1 MKMPVEEEE
10 EPYLKTFYAP
20 YSRCRSLWP
29 KRIEKEPLYNYFS
42 HVLFLAGFLGVL
54 PRQQCS
60 TTIVNS
66 HGGTSTSSDA
76 ELVIEE
82 GVRTMDLTNTPPQE

>member
-1 MKMPVEEEE
+1 MS
-10 EPYLKTFYAP
+10 A
-20 YSRCRSLWP
+20 SL
-29 KRIEKEPLYNYFS
+29 F
-42 HVLFLAGFLGVL
+42 A
-54 PRQQCS
+54 
-60 TTIVNS
+60 S